1 MAWFKVNFLT
11 STGGLEVARVE
22 AESRSQAISKSGIS
36 AQIIQSVSPDP
47 FGGIKQ
53 SLTEKKLP
61 LIDQALILISMA
73 SKISSGKPFNKAIK
87 ESLDFKKLGIQ
98 PSDLSGCVKPH
109 EYLAK
114 LRFDDSAVLLAEVG
128 DSAGQLPEALN
139 RAAESI
145 RDRVKAAKEFGKS
158 LALGLLY
165 SALGI
170 ASIVV
175 VPIWA
180 GGYLH
185 EMIEVQRLPLRMNVL
200 SNAVVALGSFYATAW
215 PFLLAALLGFYIM
228 RERAWNSLRHVVG
241 LHFINERLKIKRALD
256 FVVSY
261 HILHLT
267 GVPDPQAFKFMQ
279 SRSKGLTYRLYQDA
293 IQLLKEGRP
302 LAEVFNNDE
311 WPRLLHQ
318 NLQGFDNH
326 RPAGRDVVLK
336 NLVEALKAY
345 YVEYSSKIATFASIT
360 GFILMLMTI
369 MLLAVGFYLPIANMQ
384 TIVRGQ

>member
-1 MAWFKVNFLT
+1 MAWFKVSFLS
-11 STGGLEVARVE
+11 STGGLEVVRVE
-22 AESRSQAISKSGIS
+22 AESRSQAINKSGVS
-36 AQIIQSVSPDP
+36 SQIIQSVSPDP
-47 FGGIKQ
+47 LGGIKQ
-53 SLTEKKLP
+53 ALTEKKLP

-73 SKISSGKPFNKAIK
+73 SKISSGKPFNKAIM

-139 RAAESI
+139 RASESI

-158 LALGLLY
+158 LAMGLLY
-165 SALGI
+165 SCLGI
-170 ASIVV
+170 AAIVV

-180 GGYLH
+180 GSYLH

-200 SNAVVALGSFYATAW
+200 SNAVVALGEFYATAW
-215 PFLLAALLGFYIM
+215 PILLIAAFALYMF
-228 RERAWNSLRHVVG
+228 RDKAWNSIRHVVG

-256 FVVSY
+256 FVASY
-261 HILHLT
+261 HILHIT
-267 GVPDPQAFKFMQ
+267 GVPDPQAFKFIQ
-279 SRSKGLTYRLYQDA
+279 TRSKGLTYRLYEDA
-293 IQLLKEGRP
+293 IQRLKEGRP

-326 RPAGRDVVLK
+326 RPAGRDIVLK
-336 NLVEALKAY
+336 NLVETLKAY
-345 YVEYSSKIATFASIT
+345 YVEYSAKIATFASVT
-360 GFILMLMTI
+360 GFALMLLTI

>member
-1 MAWFKVNFLT
+1 MAWFKVSYLT
-11 STGGLEVARVE
+11 STGGLEVARIE

-47 FGGIKQ
+47 LGGIKQ

-73 SKISSGKPFNKAIK
+73 SKISSGKPFNKAIM

-165 SALGI
+165 STLGI

-180 GGYLH
+180 GGYLN

-200 SNAVVALGSFYATAW
+200 SNAVVALGAFYAAAW
-215 PFLLAALLGFYIM
+215 P
-228 RERAWNSLRHVVG
+228 V
-241 LHFINERLKIKRALD
+241 
-256 FVVSY
+256 
-261 HILHLT
+261 
-267 GVPDPQAFKFMQ
+267 
-279 SRSKGLTYRLYQDA
+279 
-293 IQLLKEGRP
+293 
-302 LAEVFNNDE
+302 
-311 WPRLLHQ
+311 
-318 NLQGFDNH
+318 
-326 RPAGRDVVLK
+326 
-336 NLVEALKAY
+336 
-345 YVEYSSKIATFASIT
+345 FASST
-360 GFILMLMTI
+360 LRVLHDSRKGMELYAPCCWSPFH
-369 MLLAVGFYLPIANMQ
+369 Q
-384 TIVRGQ
+384 